1 MDQAWWSAT
10 APRPPHRPAS
20 ASHRGGRGA
29 TYVVVRRRSRRAVVR
44 GIGSRGTPLE
54 SQWSWA
60 ASPAVR
66 IRRFDSP
73 TKPYGRGDGFGS
85 SSAANGG
92 GRERLERLTTVRWI
106 VATIVSAAGAAR
118 SPGIACSALALRALT
133 LREEG
138 TDLRARRQGTVGAG
152 ARHGE

>member
-1 MDQAWWSAT
+1 MDRAWWSAT
-10 APRPPHRPAS
+10 ARRPPHWPAA

-29 TYVVVRRRSRRAVVR
+29 TGVVVRLRSRRADLR
-44 GIGSRGTPLE
+44 GIGSRVTPLE

-60 ASPAVR
+60 ASPAFR

-92 GRERLERLTTVRWI
+92 GRERLKRLTTVRWI
-106 VATIVSAAGAAR
+106 VAT
-118 SPGIACSALALRALT
+118 
-133 LREEG
+133 
-138 TDLRARRQGTVGAG
+138 
-152 ARHGE
+152 